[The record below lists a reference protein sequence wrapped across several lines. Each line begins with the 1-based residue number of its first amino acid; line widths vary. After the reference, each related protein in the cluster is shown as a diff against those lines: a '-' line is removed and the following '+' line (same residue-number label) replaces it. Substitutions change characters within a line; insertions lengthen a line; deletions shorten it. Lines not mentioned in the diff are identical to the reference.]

1 MSNITEDFENA
12 KKAVKDLKAS
22 KRTDF
27 QETEQLII
35 NLKKEVRNDLMPKI
49 EQEDKRLK
57 EIASKLDAHIKTAF
71 ESFNTLD
78 EIINYLESAFQRG
91 KKDKAYGRALI
102 LLEENPMIEKAKTY
116 FSDKEQ
122 NGKFIGIILNKLI
135 ELSDEI
141 MPEEYTELLKVEKS
155 FFEVKYSNL

>member
-12 KKAVKDLKAS
+12 KKAVNDLKAS